1 MHHKW
6 NPHKDRKRAKI
17 CLTNLIMYY
26 FSKGNLMMGYVLN
39 AVCNIMVTEE
49 SSSKL
54 KMRVV
59 DGTIYWILNNQ
70 ISYGTELTWVVSVSV
85 LLWFSPQA
93 HHTSKQFLWTLS
105 WQIHIWYIAYPQL
118 LYPALGVLET
128 AVRIV
133 PTSKAWNDSKI
144 RSTAWGSFASA
155 QFSSIVIHSFY
166 YHLSIWTAETYFCR
180 FK

>member
-1 MHHKW
+1 MF
-6 NPHKDRKRAKI
+6 KI
-17 CLTNLIMYY
+17 
-26 FSKGNLMMGYVLN
+26 
-39 AVCNIMVTEE
+39 
-49 SSSKL
+49 
-54 KMRVV
+54 KMRVTG
-59 DGTIYWILNNQ
+59 GTKYWTLNNQ
-70 ISYGTELTWVVSVSV
+70 ISFVTELTWVVSVSV

-118 LYPALGVLET
+118 RYPALGVLET

-155 QFSSIVIHSFY
+155 QFSSIVIHSFC
-166 YHLSIWTAETYFCR
+166 YHLGIYQFGLQKNIFLKIQVSLWCGLPYTNCNETQLNPCSWLQLTTTFR
-180 FK
+180 TGERNTSF

>member
-1 MHHKW
+1 MQYYS
-6 NPHKDRKRAKI
+6 NRRIMFKI
-17 CLTNLIMYY
+17 
-26 FSKGNLMMGYVLN
+26 
-39 AVCNIMVTEE
+39 
-49 SSSKL
+49 
-54 KMRVV
+54 KMRVTG
-59 DGTIYWILNNQ
+59 GTKYWTLNNQ
-70 ISYGTELTWVVSVSV
+70 ISFVTELTLVVSVSV

-118 LYPALGVLET
+118 RYPALGVLET

-166 YHLSIWTAETYFCR
+166 YHLSIWTAEKYISEDSSKSLVWASLYKLQRNTI
-180 FK
+180 KSI